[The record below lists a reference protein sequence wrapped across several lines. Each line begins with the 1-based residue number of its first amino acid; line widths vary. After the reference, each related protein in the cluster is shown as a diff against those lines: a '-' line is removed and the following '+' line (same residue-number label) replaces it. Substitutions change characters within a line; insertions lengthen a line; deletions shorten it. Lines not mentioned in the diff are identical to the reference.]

1 VKSIFYVVKL
11 IILALRIIS
20 ESKMEKQMLSSNKLG
35 DMPADEFKKYGYE
48 LIDWIADYLA
58 DIEKFPVLPNIK
70 PGEIKSKLPKIPPAS
85 SEGFENI
92 LVDVDEKIIP
102 GVTHW
107 NHPNFMAYFNST
119 SSGPGILAEL
129 LSAALN
135 TNGMLWKTSPS
146 TTELERVAVDW
157 LRQMLGLP
165 EAFWGIIYDTASVSS
180 MHAIACAREEVKEY
194 NFRKNGLSGGEK
206 IPKLRLYASEHAHSS
221 IEKGAILLGIGIEG
235 VRKIPVD
242 NESKMIPEKLSE
254 AINEDRKNNWRPFCV
269 VATVGTT
276 STTSIDPVNEIADIC
291 KKENLW
297 LHVDAAHAGV
307 AAMIPEM
314 KYIFNGVEKADS
326 LVVNPHKWMF
336 TPVDLSLFYTRKP
349 DVLKRAFS
357 LVPEYLKTK
366 EDNSAENL
374 MDYGIQLGRRFR
386 ALKLWLIIRYF
397 GVNGII
403 ERLREH
409 IRLGKLFARWID
421 ENSDFERMAPTPF
434 STICFRAH
442 PTRMNDEGMIEWL
455 NEQLMQRVNETG
467 KLFISHTKL
476 NGKFALRVS
485 ISGLRTEERHVR
497 GAWDLIQLKLKELS

>member
-1 VKSIFYVVKL
+1 MNSNNKSK
-11 IILALRIIS
+11 
-20 ESKMEKQMLSSNKLG
+20 SNVFG
-35 DMPADEFKKYGYE
+35 DMPAEEFKEHGYKM
-48 LIDWIADYLA
+48 IDWIAEYLT
-58 DIEKFPVLPNIK
+58 DIEKFPVIPDIK
-70 PGEIKSKLPKIPPAS
+70 PGDIKNKLPKNPPRTS
-85 SEGFENI
+85 DSFEKI
-92 LVDVDEKIIP
+92 LADIDEKIIP

-119 SSGPGILAEL
+119 SSGPGILAEM

-146 TTELERVAVDW
+146 TTELERVTVDW
-157 LRQMLGLP
+157 MRQMLGLS
-165 EAFWGIIYDTASVSS
+165 ESFWGIIYDTASVSS
-180 MHAIACAREEVKEY
+180 MHAIAAAREEVTEY
-194 NFRKNGLSGGEK
+194 SFRQKGLSGGEK

-221 IEKGAILLGIGIEG
+221 IEKVAILLGIGIDG

-242 NESKMIPEKLSE
+242 NEFKMIPEKLSE
-254 AINEDRKNNWRPFCV
+254 AIIEDRKNGWRPFCA

-276 STTSIDPVNEIADIC
+276 STTSIDPVDKIADIC
-291 KKENLW
+291 EKERLW

-307 AAMIPEM
+307 TAMLPEM
-314 KYIFNGVEKADS
+314 KYIFKGVDRADS

-336 TPVDLSLFYTRKP
+336 IPVDLSVFYTRKP

-357 LVPEYLKTK
+357 LVPEYLKTA
-366 EDNSAENL
+366 EDNSVENL

-386 ALKLWLIIRYF
+386 ALKLWFIIRYF

-409 IRLGKLFARWID
+409 IRLGQLFASWID
-421 ENSDFERMAPTPF
+421 KHPDFERMALTPF

-442 PTRMNDEGMIEWL
+442 PAKINSEAEIDKL
-455 NEQLMQRVNETG
+455 NENLLQRINKTG

-476 NGKFALRVS
+476 NGKHVLRLSVS
-485 ISGLRTEERHVR
+485 GIRTEERHVR
-497 GAWDLIQLKLKELS
+497 EAWELIQIKLKELFMQFSC

>member
-1 VKSIFYVVKL
+1 MK
-11 IILALRIIS
+11 
-20 ESKMEKQMLSSNKLG
+20 KQELTTAHQLG
-35 DMPADEFKKYGYE
+35 DMPAEEFKKYGYE
-48 LIDWIADYLA
+48 LIDWIAEYFTT
-58 DIEKFPVLPNIK
+58 IEKYPVVPNIK
-70 PGEIKSKLPKIPPAS
+70 TGDIKNKLPENPPSLPESFEKIFS
-85 SEGFENI
+85 
-92 LVDVDEKIIP
+92 DVDEKIIP

-146 TTELERVAVDW
+146 TTELERVTVDW
-157 LRQMLGLP
+157 MRQMLGLP
-165 EAFWGIIYDTASVSS
+165 EPFWGIIYDTASVSS
-180 MHAIACAREEVKEY
+180 MHGIAAAREEVSEY
-194 NFRKNGLSGGEK
+194 NFRHKGLTGKEK
-206 IPKLRLYASEHAHSS
+206 TPMLRLYASEQAHSS
-221 IEKGAILLGIGIEG
+221 IEKGAILLGIGIDG

-242 NESKMIPEKLSE
+242 NEFRMIPEKLSK
-254 AINEDRKNNWRPFCV
+254 AISEDKANGWRPFCV

-276 STTSIDPVNEIADIC
+276 STTSIDPVEKIANVC
-291 KKENLW
+291 KQEKLW

-307 AAMIPEM
+307 TAMLPEM
-314 KYIFNGVEKADS
+314 KYIFNGVDRADS
-326 LVVNPHKWMF
+326 LVINPHKWMF
-336 TPVDLSLFYTRKP
+336 TPIDLSLFYTRKP

-357 LVPEYLKTK
+357 LVPEYLKTA
-366 EDNSAENL
+366 EDSSVENL

-386 ALKLWLIIRYF
+386 ALKLWFIIRYF

-409 IRLGKLFARWID
+409 IRLGQMFASWID
-421 ENSDFERMAPTPF
+421 KHPDFERMAPTPF

-455 NEQLMQRVNETG
+455 NEQLLQKINETG

-476 NGKFALRVS
+476 NEKFVLRVS
-485 ISGLRTEERHVR
+485 ISGLRTEERHVID
-497 GAWDLIQLKLKELS
+497 AWKLIQNKLKELL

>member
-1 VKSIFYVVKL
+1 MVNQ
-11 IILALRIIS
+11 
-20 ESKMEKQMLSSNKLG
+20 ELSHSNKLG
-35 DMPADEFKKYGYE
+35 DMPTDEFKKYGYE
-48 LIDWIADYLA
+48 LIDWIAQYLKT
-58 DIEKFPVLPNIK
+58 IENYPVVPNIK
-70 PGEIKSKLPKIPPAS
+70 PGEIKNKLPRNPPSLPESFEKIFS
-85 SEGFENI
+85 
-92 LVDVDEKIIP
+92 DVDEKILP

-146 TTELERVAVDW
+146 TTELEKVTVDW
-157 LRQMLGLP
+157 MRQMLGLP
-165 EAFWGIIYDTASVSS
+165 ESFWGIIYDTASVSS
-180 MHAIACAREEVKEY
+180 MQAIAAAREEVTEY
-194 NFRKNGLSGGEK
+194 SFREKGLTGGNN
-206 IPKLRLYASEHAHSS
+206 IPKLRLYASEQTHSS

-235 VRKIPVD
+235 VRKVPVD
-242 NESKMIPEKLSE
+242 NEFKMIPEKLSE
-254 AINEDRKNNWRPFCV
+254 AIREDKSNGWRPFCV

-276 STTSIDPVNEIADIC
+276 STTSIDPVEKIADIC
-291 KKENLW
+291 KQENLW

-307 AAMIPEM
+307 TAMLPEM
-314 KYIFNGVEKADS
+314 KYIFNGVDCADS

-357 LVPEYLKTK
+357 LVPEYLKTA
-366 EDNSAENL
+366 EDSSAENL

-386 ALKLWLIIRYF
+386 ALKLWFIIKYF

-409 IRLGKLFARWID
+409 VRLGQLFAKWID
-421 ENSDFERMAPTPF
+421 EHSDFERMAPTPF

-442 PTRMNDEGMIEWL
+442 PTRMNDEEMIEWL
-455 NEQLMQRVNETG
+455 NEQLLQKINETG
-467 KLFISHTKL
+467 QLFISHTKL
-476 NGKFALRVS
+476 NGKFTLRVS

-497 GAWDLIQLKLKELS
+497 SAWDLIQLKLKELL

>member
-1 VKSIFYVVKL
+1 MK
-11 IILALRIIS
+11 
-20 ESKMEKQMLSSNKLG
+20 KQELTTAHQLG
-35 DMPADEFKKYGYE
+35 DMPAEEFKKYGYE
-48 LIDWIADYLA
+48 LIDWIAEYFTT
-58 DIEKFPVLPNIK
+58 IEKYPVVPNIK
-70 PGEIKSKLPKIPPAS
+70 TGDIKNKLPQNPPSLPESFEKIFS
-85 SEGFENI
+85 
-92 LVDVDEKIIP
+92 DVDKKIIP

-146 TTELERVAVDW
+146 TTELERVVVDW
-157 LRQMLGLP
+157 MRQMLCLP
-165 EAFWGIIYDTASVSS
+165 DLFWGIIYDTASVSS
-180 MHAIACAREEVKEY
+180 MHAIAAAREEINEY
-194 NFRKNGLSGGEK
+194 NFRQNGLTGGEK
-206 IPKLRLYASEHAHSS
+206 IPKLRLYTSEQGHSS
-221 IEKGAILLGIGIEG
+221 IEKGAILLGIGIDG

-242 NESKMIPEKLSE
+242 NEFRMIPEELSK
-254 AINEDRKNNWRPFCV
+254 AIKEDRKNGWRPFCV

-276 STTSIDPVNEIADIC
+276 STTSIDPVEKIANVC
-291 KKENLW
+291 KQEKLW

-307 AAMIPEM
+307 TAMLPEM
-314 KYIFNGVEKADS
+314 KYIFNGVDRADS

-336 TPVDLSLFYTRKP
+336 TPIDLSLFYTRKP

-357 LVPEYLKTK
+357 LVPEYLKTA
-366 EDNSAENL
+366 EDSSVENL

-386 ALKLWLIIRYF
+386 ALKLWFIIRYF

-409 IRLGKLFARWID
+409 IRLGQMFASWID
-421 ENSDFERMAPTPF
+421 KHPDFERMAPTPF

-455 NEQLMQRVNETG
+455 NEQLLQKINETG

-476 NGKFALRVS
+476 NEKFVLRVS
-485 ISGLRTEERHVR
+485 ISGLRTEERHVID
-497 GAWDLIQLKLKELS
+497 AWKLIQNKLKELL